1 VSRIDT
7 KEAPA
12 ASDHQTDAP
21 PEGTPAADIDT
32 DTDTRASDDPG
43 EGTRRGG
50 IQLWHALLAG
60 LIVAFVAVCSA
71 LGYTLYQQSEL
82 HRMQNEAVDTTRGY
96 LSAMSSFDYQNLDA
110 NKATVTAGST
120 PEFGRKYDEMV
131 AALRDIVTAGK
142 GVATATAKHVAVES
156 LDEHTATLIAFVD
169 QQVTNVTAPAG
180 NKQRYR
186 MLVSLQRSGDRWLV
200 GNVET
205 L

>member
-1 VSRIDT
+1 MSRIDT

-12 ASDHQTDAP
+12 VSDHQTDAP
-21 PEGTPAADIDT
+21 PEGTPADT
-32 DTDTRASDDPG
+32 DADTCASDDPG

-60 LIVAFVAVCSA
+60 LIVAFVAVCAA